1 MTGRRD
7 KLRPAVFLDRDGTLN
22 EDIGFMDRMEA
33 LSLFSWTADA
43 IRLLNRAGYCTVV
56 TTNQSAVAR
65 GLIDEEFLR
74 VVHQEIDRRLARGDA
89 RIDRYFYCPHHPE
102 APLEAYRRVCECRKP
117 RPGMI
122 LAAARELGLD
132 LTRSVMVGDRRL
144 DVASGHAAGVRAVL
158 VRTGLG
164 AAEEEDLVE
173 DPGAQPDA
181 ILNNLMEAVGW
192 ILRNSSRS

>member
-1 MTGRRD
+1 MTTT
-7 KLRPAVFLDRDGTLN
+7 LRPAVFLDRDGTLN
-22 EDIGFMDRMEA
+22 EDVGFMDRMEA
-33 LSLFSWTADA
+33 LTLFPWTADA

-65 GLIDEEFLR
+65 GIIDEGFLR
-74 VVHQEIDRRLARGDA
+74 KVHEEIDRRLARGGA
-89 RIDRYFYCPHHPE
+89 RIDRYVYCPHHPE
-102 APLEAYRRVCECRKP
+102 ARLEAYRQLCECRKP

-122 LAAARELGLD
+122 LTAAHELGLD
-132 LTRSVMVGDRRL
+132 LARSVMVGDRRL
-144 DVASGHAAGVRAVL
+144 DVTSGRTAGVRAIL

-164 AAEEEDLVE
+164 AAEEEGLVE
-173 DPGAQPDA
+173 GEGAQPDA

>member
-102 APLEAYRRVCECRKP
+102 APLEAYRRICECRKP

-192 ILRNSSRS
+192 ILRNSSPS

>member
-102 APLEAYRRVCECRKP
+102 APLEAYRRICECRKP

-173 DPGAQPDA
+173 DPAAQPDA

>member
-1 MTGRRD
+1 MTGRRG

-65 GLIDEEFLR
+65 GLIDEGFLR

-102 APLEAYRRVCECRKP
+102 APLEAYRRICECRKP

>member
-1 MTGRRD
+1 
-7 KLRPAVFLDRDGTLN
+7 
-22 EDIGFMDRMEA
+22 
-33 LSLFSWTADA
+33 
-43 IRLLNRAGYCTVV
+43 
-56 TTNQSAVAR
+56 
-65 GLIDEEFLR
+65 
-74 VVHQEIDRRLARGDA
+74 
-89 RIDRYFYCPHHPE
+89 
-102 APLEAYRRVCECRKP
+102 
-117 RPGMI
+117 MI

-144 DVASGHAAGVRAVL
+144 DVASGRAAGVRTIL

-173 DPGAQPDA
+173 GEGAQPDA

>member
-1 MTGRRD
+1 MTQPPSA
-7 KLRPAVFLDRDGTLN
+7 LRPAVFLDRDGTLN

-33 LSLFSWTADA
+33 LALFPWTADA
-43 IRLLNRAGYCTVV
+43 IRLLNRAGFCTVV

-65 GLIDEEFLR
+65 GLIDEAFLHG
-74 VVHQEIDRRLARGDA
+74 VHNEIDRRLARGDA

-117 RPGMI
+117 QPGMI

-144 DVASGHAAGVRAVL
+144 DVASGHAAGTRAIL

-164 AAEEEDLVE
+164 AIEEEDLVE
-173 DPGAQPDA
+173 DVGGQPDA

>member
-1 MTGRRD
+1 MTA
-7 KLRPAVFLDRDGTLN
+7 LRPAVFLDRDGTLN
-22 EDIGFMDRMEA
+22 DDIGFMDRMEA
-33 LSLFSWTADA
+33 LTLFPWTADA

-65 GLIDEEFLR
+65 GIIDEGFLR
-74 VVHQEIDRRLARGDA
+74 KVHGEIDRRIARGGA

-102 APLEAYRRVCECRKP
+102 AKLESYRQLCECRKP

-122 LAAARELGLD
+122 LAAARELNLD
-132 LTRSVMVGDRRL
+132 LSRSVMVGDRRL
-144 DVASGHAAGVRAVL
+144 DVASGRAAGVRTIL

-173 DPGAQPDA
+173 GEGAQPDA

>member
-1 MTGRRD
+1 MTA
-7 KLRPAVFLDRDGTLN
+7 LRPAVFLDRDGTLN
-22 EDIGFMDRMEA
+22 DDIGFMDRMEA
-33 LSLFSWTADA
+33 LTLFPWTADA

-65 GLIDEEFLR
+65 GIIDEGFLR
-74 VVHQEIDRRLARGDA
+74 KVHEEIDRRIARGGA

-102 APLEAYRRVCECRKP
+102 AKLESYRQLCECRKP

-122 LAAARELGLD
+122 LAAARELNLD
-132 LTRSVMVGDRRL
+132 LSRSVMVGDRRL
-144 DVASGHAAGVRAVL
+144 DVASGRAAGVRTIL

-173 DPGAQPDA
+173 GEGAQPDA

>member
-102 APLEAYRRVCECRKP
+102 APLEAYRRICECRKP

>member
-1 MTGRRD
+1 MTA
-7 KLRPAVFLDRDGTLN
+7 LRPAVFLDRDGTLN
-22 EDIGFMDRMEA
+22 DDIGFMDRMEA
-33 LSLFSWTADA
+33 LTLFPWTADA

-65 GLIDEEFLR
+65 GIIDEGFLR
-74 VVHQEIDRRLARGDA
+74 KVHEEIDRRIARGGA

-102 APLEAYRRVCECRKP
+102 AKLESYRQLCECRKP

-122 LAAARELGLD
+122 LAAARELNLD
-132 LTRSVMVGDRRL
+132 LSRSVMVGDRRL
-144 DVASGHAAGVRAVL
+144 DVASGRAAGVRTIL

-173 DPGAQPDA
+173 GEGAQPDA
-181 ILNNLMEAVGW
+181 ILNNLMEAAGW

>member
-7 KLRPAVFLDRDGTLN
+7 KLRPAVFLDRAGTLN

-102 APLEAYRRVCECRKP
+102 APLEAYRRICECRKP

>member
-1 MTGRRD
+1 MTA
-7 KLRPAVFLDRDGTLN
+7 LRPAVFLDRDGTLN
-22 EDIGFMDRMEA
+22 DDIGFMDRMEA
-33 LSLFSWTADA
+33 LTLFPWTADA

-65 GLIDEEFLR
+65 GIIDEGFLR
-74 VVHQEIDRRLARGDA
+74 KVHEEIDRRLARGGA

-102 APLEAYRRVCECRKP
+102 AKLESYRQLCECRKP

-122 LAAARELGLD
+122 LAAARELNLD
-132 LTRSVMVGDRRL
+132 LSRSVMVGDRRL
-144 DVASGHAAGVRAVL
+144 DVASGRAAGVRTIL

-173 DPGAQPDA
+173 GEGAQPDA

>member
-1 MTGRRD
+1 
-7 KLRPAVFLDRDGTLN
+7 VFLDRDGTLN
-22 EDIGFMDRMEA
+22 DDVGFMDRMEA
-33 LSLFSWTADA
+33 LTLFPWTADA

-65 GLIDEEFLR
+65 GIIDEGFLR
-74 VVHQEIDRRLARGDA
+74 KVHEEIDRRLARGGA

-102 APLEAYRRVCECRKP
+102 ARLEPYRQLCECRKP

-132 LTRSVMVGDRRL
+132 LSRSVMVGDRRL
-144 DVASGHAAGVRAVL
+144 DVASGRTAGVRAIL
-158 VRTGLG
+158 VRSGLG
-164 AAEEEDLVE
+164 AAEEEALVE
-173 DPGAQPDA
+173 GEGAQPDA

>member
-122 LAAARELGLD
+122 LAAAQELGLD

>member
-102 APLEAYRRVCECRKP
+102 APLEAYRRICECRKP

-122 LAAARELGLD
+122 LAAAQELGLD